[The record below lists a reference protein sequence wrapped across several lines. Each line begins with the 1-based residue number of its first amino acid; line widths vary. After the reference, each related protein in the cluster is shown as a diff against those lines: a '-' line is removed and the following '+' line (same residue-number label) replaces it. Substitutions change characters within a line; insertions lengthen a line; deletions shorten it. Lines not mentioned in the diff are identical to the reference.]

1 MTQSG
6 HSSYAR
12 CVRHLLAIAQP
23 RQNATF
29 VLERR
34 RLEASRAE
42 QRPSHAGED
51 LMTNRTLLKLM
62 TLVFVA
68 ATAGSS
74 ASAQEVIR
82 LRIAS
87 GHPPANTYV
96 SLMQGFF
103 VPEVTKRVAEKTK
116 YKVEFV
122 EGYGGAMVKV
132 ADTLEGVQSGI
143 IDIGGY
149 CFCFE
154 PSNLPLHAFQVM
166 LPFGTMDPVVSVKLA
181 RAVYDK
187 VPFMGKV
194 LEDKYSQVLIA
205 LIADNGYNLSTTFEW
220 NTVADLKGRKLAGA
234 GLNLKWLEYAGA
246 VPVQSSL
253 PEAYTSLQT
262 GVYNGWIMFPS
273 GVVNFKLNEVAKF
286 YTEIGFGA
294 ITWHGMTVN
303 KAKFARLPKEVQD
316 VILEVAKEYE
326 AKTGSVNEANY
337 PKQLE
342 KLKELG
348 AVVRALP
355 DNVRTEWATSLKAW
369 PQEKAAELNKAGWPA
384 TKVLQTALEEAEKL
398 GHKWPV
404 RYEVK

>member
-1 MTQSG
+1 MGTRKLRS
-6 HSSYAR
+6 A
-12 CVRHLLAIAQP
+12 P
-23 RQNATF
+23 
-29 VLERR
+29 
-34 RLEASRAE
+34 
-42 QRPSHAGED
+42 
-51 LMTNRTLLKLM
+51 LKL
-62 TLVFVA
+62 FA
-68 ATAGSS
+68 ATAGIAVGLISGP
-74 ASAQEVIR
+74 AAAEDIK

-87 GHPPANTYV
+87 GHPAVNTYV
-96 SLMQGFF
+96 NLMQNFF
-103 VPEVTKRVAEKTK
+103 VPEVTKRVAARTK
-116 YKVEFV
+116 HKVEFI

-143 IDIGGY
+143 IDVGGF

-166 LPFGTMDPVVSVKLA
+166 LPFGTMDPVTSVKLA

-187 VPFMGKV
+187 VPYMGKV
-194 LEDKYSQVLIA
+194 FEDKYNQVLIG

-220 NTVADLKGRKLAGA
+220 NTVSDLKGRKLAGA

-273 GVVNFKLNEVAKF
+273 GVVNFKLHEVAKV

-294 ITWHGMTVN
+294 ITWHGLTINKAKWNRLPADVKAIIAEVGREYEARTGTVN
-303 KAKFARLPKEVQD
+303 KE
-316 VILEVAKEYE
+316 
-326 AKTGSVNEANY
+326 NY

-342 KLKELG
+342 QLKAAG
-348 AVVRALP
+348 ATVRQLP
-355 DNVRTEWATSLKAW
+355 DSVRVDWANSLKGW
-369 PQEKAAELNKAGWPA
+369 PQERANDLDKSGMPGSQ
-384 TKVLQTALEEAEKL
+384 VLKIAVEEAEKL

-404 RYEVK
+404 RYQVK